1 MEEPNDPSRSPL
13 CQQKIEKA
21 GTFLKQRANAR
32 EKEGRDKRASYS
44 TKQRTSLSD
53 LLTKETS
60 LLQIQ
65 SPRTNQITKLFCTG
79 VKDQK

>member
-32 EKEGRDKRASYS
+32 EKEGRDKRQETREQVTAQS
-44 TKQRTSLSD
+44 
-53 LLTKETS
+53 KEPVF
-60 LLQIQ
+60 LIY
-65 SPRTNQITKLFCTG
+65 
-79 VKDQK
+79 